1 LLDDRPRGA
10 DRRALEM
17 TDPIARLRAA
27 VRQAG
32 STLAAVLGDEPS
44 AAGDGAT
51 EPARVAAAGPRT
63 AADRD
68 EVELAVAAIHE
79 GYRLHY
85 THSRA
90 LPIDDP
96 DLALLAGDRLYALG
110 LSCLAELGD
119 LVAIGE
125 LADVIALSAQA
136 HAGDDEELARAT
148 WEAGAAAI
156 GWGPHDRTV
165 AAKARARAGDPGAP
179 GALRAAADLV
189 RSL

>member
-1 LLDDRPRGA
+1 
-10 DRRALEM
+10 M

-27 VRQAG
+27 VRDAG
-32 STLAAVLGDEPS
+32 SPLAAALGDERAPGRHG
-44 AAGDGAT
+44 AA

-63 AADRD
+63 FAVRD
-68 EVELAVAAIHE
+68 EVELAVAAVHE

-85 THSRA
+85 AGSSA
-90 LPIDDP
+90 LRIDDP

-110 LSCLAELGD
+110 LSRLAELGD

-136 HAGDDEELARAT
+136 HADDDEELARAT
-148 WEAGAAAI
+148 WDAGAAAI
-156 GWGPHDRTV
+156 GWGPHDATA
-165 AAKARARAGDPGAP
+165 AAKACARAGDPGAP
-179 GALRAAADLV
+179 AALRAAARAA